1 LDIATKKRQYFWS
14 IGLYTKK
21 AGFNDRFSGTRDGIQ
36 LFYEIY
42 RTVSTPKVRSPIGGL
57 VSKYFYNAYC
67 AINRWDR
74 LGITIKYLLWRYPDY
89 KVWVTGHSLGGAL
102 ASIAAGEL
110 VEIQKIPSDRVI
122 TMTFGQP
129 RVGNAEYVEAYN
141 KLVSI
146 FIPFTCYF
154 RIHFSYQTHIELC
167 IQMI

>member
-1 LDIATKKRQYFWS
+1 MLDIATKKRQYFWS

-89 KVWVTGHSLGGAL
+89 KVWVTGHSLGRS
-102 ASIAAGEL
+102 SIWVHSAA
-110 VEIQKIPSDRVI
+110 VWVHS
-122 TMTFGQP
+122 
-129 RVGNAEYVEAYN
+129 AA
-141 KLVSI
+141 VSHPPPPLSE
-146 FIPFTCYF
+146 FQF
-154 RIHFSYQTHIELC
+154 
-167 IQMI
+167 M